1 VSITPAGQSVF
12 DGTFYHIG
20 RVVDQEQGC
29 QASFAGHCIKPI
41 YGMILKMVN
50 SAATIANAVI
60 IAASHARAD
69 MLVYIDLS
77 SRSRNRSLHWAEI
90 ANRCD

>member
-1 VSITPAGQSVF
+1 MGPFITSGASSTRSKGVKP
-12 DGTFYHIG
+12 
-20 RVVDQEQGC
+20 
-29 QASFAGHCIKPI
+29 SFAGHCIKPI